1 MEVRIPG
8 PLITKIRRYQ
18 MKKIIILAV
27 AVVAIL
33 TMVSEAF
40 CDIKY
45 VGPYARGGKIVNG
58 GWRDTSHDGN
68 PYNNANYLGYND

>member
-1 MEVRIPG
+1 
-8 PLITKIRRYQ
+8 

-45 VGPYARGGKIVNG
+45 VGPYIRGGTIVSG
-58 GWRDTSHDGN
+58 GWRDTSGDGN